1 MESFMT
7 YCRDFMT
14 YCRDFFGDPVVKTSP
29 SNAGSTDL
37 MSHSGARIPHALW
50 PEKQNIKKYVL

>member
-1 MESFMT
+1 MT

-29 SNAGSTDL
+29 SNAGGTDL